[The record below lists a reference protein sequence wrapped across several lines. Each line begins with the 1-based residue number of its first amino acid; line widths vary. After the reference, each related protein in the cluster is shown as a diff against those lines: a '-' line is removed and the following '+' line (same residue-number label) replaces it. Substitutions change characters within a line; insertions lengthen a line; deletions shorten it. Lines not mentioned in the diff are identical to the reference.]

1 MLIHIDSQ
9 INQLLFENQYGF
21 WQATSTS
28 DAINAVTDYVVA
40 SSDDRKKCLAIF
52 LALAKAFDTISVSI
66 LLHKL
71 ETIGI
76 KY

>member
-9 INQLLFENQYGF
+9 INELLFENQDGF
-21 WQATSTS
+21 WQAKSTS
-28 DAINAVTDYVVA
+28 DAVNAVTYYIVT
-40 SSDDRKKCLAIF
+40 SLDDRKKCLAIF
-52 LALAKAFDTISVSI
+52 LDLAKAFDTISVSI

-71 ETIGI
+71 KTIGI